1 MLEEV
6 IIYHSNTFLPFNLPV
21 QSMQQLWAAG
31 QGGGEPTEGFYII
44 TYHWRKKKKKKG
56 YKPPDPGL
64 HAWQK
69 AANTNI
75 TAALAAEMLPEKM
88 SSIQRYY

>member
-21 QSMQQLWAAG
+21 QSTQQLWAAG
-31 QGGGEPTEGFYII
+31 QGGGSLQKVSTVIFPL
-44 TYHWRKKKKKKG
+44 KKEKS
-56 YKPPDPGL
+56 YKPPDPSL

-75 TAALAAEMLPEKM
+75 TAALAAAMLPEKM
-88 SSIQRYY
+88 SLIQRHY